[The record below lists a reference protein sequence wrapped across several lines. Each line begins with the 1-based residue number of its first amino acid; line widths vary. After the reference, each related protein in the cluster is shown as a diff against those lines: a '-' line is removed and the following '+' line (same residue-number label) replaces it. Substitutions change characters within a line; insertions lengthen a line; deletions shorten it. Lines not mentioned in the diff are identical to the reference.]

1 MRKTTHT
8 GKTNAKARRLSIDS
22 DLTIYNAPDHKR
34 LLLDALE
41 QGSVVELDLAHV
53 GEIDSAGLQVLL
65 LAKRESLA
73 AGKDLRIVAHSPAVQ
88 ELLEF
93 FNVASYFGDPLVI
106 PAQDSA

>member
-1 MRKTTHT
+1 MSKARAKAPT
-8 GKTNAKARRLSIDS
+8 GSNARRLVLES

-34 LLLDALE
+34 KLLDALE
-41 QGSVVELDLAHV
+41 QAQVVELDLAAV

-65 LAKRESLA
+65 LAKRESQA
-73 AGKDLRIVAHSPAVQ
+73 NGKEMRIVRHSPAVQ

-106 PAQDSA
+106 PAGHKA